1 LKLPLAEVKIILDD
15 KEKELKDYIQKR
27 NQSLTNTYKK
37 VDEETKELLHESH
50 EFSVDFLTETIVRLE
65 KEIRKLRLILAQYNA
80 STLVDFTVDNEQISL
95 QEALYLIKQYRNSL
109 PNLVSMG
116 EYKTK
121 SRLVDPTSRF
131 STASAVD
138 RSYTEVV
145 EPTFDT
151 KKFRELG
158 KKTEFLIR
166 KLEVAINQGNYSTLV
181 EVDFLTEQAV

>member
-27 NQSLTNTYKK
+27 NQSLTNVYKK
-37 VDEETKELLHESH
+37 LEEDAKELLHEAH

-65 KEIRKLRLILAQYNA
+65 KEIRKLRLILAQSNA
-80 STLVDFTVDNEQISL
+80 STIVDFTVDNEKISL
-95 QEALYLIKQYRNSL
+95 QEALYLIKQYRNEL
-109 PNLVSMG
+109 PTLLSMG
-116 EYKTK
+116 EYKTR
-121 SRLVDPTSRF
+121 SRLVDPTSRYA
-131 STASAVD
+131 TANTVD
-138 RSYTEVV
+138 RSYTEIT

-151 KKFRELG
+151 KKYRELA

-181 EVDFLTEQAV
+181 EVDFISED